1 MLILALALLVPQSLP
16 VIERRR
22 PDPVAQE
29 APVEAKAEAE
39 AEPAKSEPEPKPE
52 PMPTHAE
59 TAGEWRLGL
68 ARGGRSCVVRLE
80 QTAMGFGL
88 YALWQQANCPDGLFA
103 ATRWRLSGSTLEL
116 ADRSGRALATLEQKD
131 EAWQGKRASDGAA
144 LRLDRVR

>member
-1 MLILALALLVPQSLP
+1 MLIVALAFLVPQSLP

-22 PDPVAQE
+22 PDPVAQQ
-29 APVEAKAEAE
+29 APVEADAEAE
-39 AEPAKSEPEPKPE
+39 ADPAKAEPE
-52 PMPTHAE
+52 PMPTRRDA
-59 TAGEWRLGL
+59 AGEWRLGL

-103 ATRWRLSGSTLEL
+103 VTRWRLSGSTLEL

-144 LRLDRVR
+144 VRLDRVR